1 MVSVITVESVSLL
14 VSCGRNIFRCE
25 TSNIYI
31 LPVEFTAVCPQVE
44 HHKQRARQARTPRRS
59 TPLGSRKRKRMT
71 VTHQGAGDYS
81 HLQSSSSSA
90 FNATSSATG
99 AVEISEVDP
108 AGQFIKIHN
117 TSDKVRLLEG
127 CCCNIIWV
135 TI

>member
-1 MVSVITVESVSLL
+1 VVSVITVESVSLL
-14 VSCGRNIFRCE
+14 VSCGRISSGVKRRISTSCQWSSQLSVLRLNITTE
-25 TSNIYI
+25 GT
-31 LPVEFTAVCPQVE
+31 PG
-44 HHKQRARQARTPRRS
+44 KTPRRS

-135 TI
+135 TIK